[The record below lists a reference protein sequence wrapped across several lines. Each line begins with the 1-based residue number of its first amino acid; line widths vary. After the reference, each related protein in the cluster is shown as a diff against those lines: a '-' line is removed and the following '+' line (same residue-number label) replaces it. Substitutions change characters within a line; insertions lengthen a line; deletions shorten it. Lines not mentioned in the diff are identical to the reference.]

1 MQRCLEKIT
10 IQLVTKVR
18 YHTVTSLATVLDA
31 FTRPGRGRATILH
44 VSAARKPVIVRKL
57 SRDWCAGYAAANPGS
72 AEADLELLDTSG
84 KLIRIAWET
93 VKWVCY
99 VRELSAGES
108 SGPDIRR
115 RPPEMM
121 RSSPRSATAHAVR
134 FTTCTQNDRQEAAG
148 LAALLI
154 LTDGDELEGVA
165 ANDRSLLDETGLL
178 LTPPD
183 TRSNTQRVFVPRSSI
198 REMTV
203 LGVMGGGG
211 KTPTLSR
218 QKPRSWRAIYRVSS
232 KKTPLSRN
240 RNRTK
245 KGLAPYACSPT
256 LFTKASVTIAP

>member
-115 RPPEMM
+115 DIRNDAVNPE
-121 RSSPRSATAHAVR
+121 RLLRRR
-134 FTTCTQNDRQEAAG
+134 FTTKPRMTG
-148 LAALLI
+148 LWLHLI

-218 QKPRSWRAIYRVSS
+218 QSPGAQPGLFES
-232 KKTPLSRN
+232 PLFEIEPDEE
-240 RNRTK
+240 
-245 KGLAPYACSPT
+245 GA
-256 LFTKASVTIAP
+256 